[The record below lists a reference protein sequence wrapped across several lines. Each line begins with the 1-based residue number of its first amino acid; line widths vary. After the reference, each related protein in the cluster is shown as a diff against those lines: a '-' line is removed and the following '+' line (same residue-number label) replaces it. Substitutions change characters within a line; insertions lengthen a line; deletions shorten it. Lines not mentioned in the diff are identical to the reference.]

1 MVQYPGEFWKDYEL
15 VDSGEGEKLER
26 FGNYYM
32 VRPEPK
38 ALWHRTMPADEWDR
52 TAHTRFRPGAGFS
65 KAGKEDSGTCQYC
78 LSSSCYI
85 SSRFI
90 FHTLHSLDK
99 WFVNPAEYKYDEN
112 SSGGVAENLSVI
124 SSYRQGFDAAPGVV
138 ISRENLEK
146 YAVSVAQKI
155 RIYLAKLSDKMLS
168 EKLDGCEFT
177 RLELILGQFR
187 HVMCHAGISSA
198 INAQNGNGWLK
209 YFGLD

>member
-1 MVQYPGEFWKDYEL
+1 MSENLLSKIIAEQTEILLKNINSVVQSANLEAEFDGL
-15 VDSGEGEKLER
+15 
-26 FGNYYM
+26 N
-32 VRPEPK
+32 
-38 ALWHRTMPADEWDR
+38 A
-52 TAHTRFRPGAGFS
+52 
-65 KAGKEDSGTCQYC
+65 
-78 LSSSCYI
+78 
-85 SSRFI
+85 SRFI

-99 WFVNPAEYKYDEN
+99 WFVNPEEYKYDEN

>member
-1 MVQYPGEFWKDYEL
+1 MSENLLSKIIAEQTEILLKNINSVVQSANLEAEFDGL
-15 VDSGEGEKLER
+15 
-26 FGNYYM
+26 N
-32 VRPEPK
+32 
-38 ALWHRTMPADEWDR
+38 A
-52 TAHTRFRPGAGFS
+52 
-65 KAGKEDSGTCQYC
+65 
-78 LSSSCYI
+78 
-85 SSRFI
+85 SRFI

-112 SSGGVAENLSVI
+112 SSGGVAENLSII

-187 HVMCHAGISSA
+187 RRERNKLILCKRFTYIFIEVIQ
-198 INAQNGNGWLK
+198 NAFFCQVFLK
-209 YFGLD
+209 KLTRFQKSRFFLIFCLQTEVFQTVLIPDEGQSFLL